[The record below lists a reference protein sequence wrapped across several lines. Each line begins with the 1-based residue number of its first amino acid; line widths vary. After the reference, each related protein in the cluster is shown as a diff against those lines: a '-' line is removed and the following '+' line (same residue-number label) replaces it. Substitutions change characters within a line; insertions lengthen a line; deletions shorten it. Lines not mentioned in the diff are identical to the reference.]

1 MKQTFTALLSSVM
14 RNESFDLISLRR
26 TTEGY
31 ILVFTLLDDD
41 LRKLKGTRTLYDIS
55 LYTDV
60 DDLLD
65 ELWYTEKLL
74 YIK

>member
-26 TTEGY
+26 TTEAY

-60 DDLLD
+60 NDLLD

-74 YIK
+74 YIR